1 MARLNIMCN
10 LVEGIAE
17 EAMAEGLIKGA
28 VQNSEKIAIKML
40 KKGNDFT
47 EIQELTEL
55 SRSVSNNLPLLFM
68 KKANQDIDTHYHL
81 TYNTFSF
88 H

>member
-1 MARLNIMCN
+1 M
-10 LVEGIAE
+10 
-17 EAMAEGLIKGA
+17 IKGA

-55 SRSVSNNLPLLFM
+55 SM
-68 KKANQDIDTHYHL
+68 KRIQQLASAIREKSESRY
-81 TYNTFSF
+81 
-88 H
+88 

>member
-55 SRSVSNNLPLLFM
+55 SM
-68 KKANQDIDTHYHL
+68 KRIQQLASAIREKSESRY
-81 TYNTFSF
+81 
-88 H
+88 